1 MRENILQ
8 AFQGVWSHK
17 LRSFLTML
25 GIIIGI
31 AAIIAIVST
40 IKGTNEQIKQNLI
53 GSGNNAVTVNL
64 YQDDYELDMTW
75 GEIPEG
81 IGVISPETK
90 ASLNELKGVE
100 ATSLFRHRGYTD
112 GVYYGNTAFN
122 GDLYGIDGDYFG
134 VYDYTL
140 RKGRNFLQSDY
151 DLSRKV
157 AILDAKAVS
166 TLFNG
171 EDAVGKTIEIMAEP
185 FIVVGVVET
194 VSTFRPV
201 IETLNDYYLY
211 ADTSSGH
218 IFVPDAV
225 WPILYRFDEPQSVA
239 VKAASTDDMAAAG
252 KAVADALT
260 KSQIGDE
267 ESRYSYQNRDL
278 LEQAQQLQEMS
289 NATNRQLIWIASISL
304 LVGGIGVMKAPD
316 PGPVP
321 HRGRRA
327 HLHRRRAGSC
337 RRSRGIE
344 GALENLRNAFGHQ
357 PPGHRHRRGLL
368 HARGR
373 HLRPAP
379 GHEGRE
385 HEPHR
390 GAEAGVIRIAKKPGL
405 PLVRQARFY
414 LPSIN
419 FSFSSRGSCL
429 ISHSRRM
436 AACLVSKRSV

>member
-81 IGVISPETK
+81 IGVITPETK
-90 ASLNELKGVE
+90 ASLNELKGVA

-122 GDLYGIDGDYFG
+122 GDIYGIDSDYFG

-140 RKGRNFLQSDY
+140 RSGRNFLQSDY

-157 AILDAKAVS
+157 AIVDAKAVS
-166 TLFNG
+166 MFFNG
-171 EDAVGKTIEIMAEP
+171 EEPVGKTIEINAEP
-185 FIVVGVVET
+185 FIVVGVVQT
-194 VSTFRPV
+194 SSTFRPV
-201 IETLNDYYLY
+201 IENLNDYYLY

-225 WPILYRFDEPQSVA
+225 WPIIYRYDEPQSVA
-239 VKAASTDDMAAAG
+239 VKATSTDDMASAG

-267 ESRYSYQNRDL
+267 NSRYSYQNRDL

-304 LVGGIGVMKAPD
+304 LVGGIGVMNIMLVSVTERTPEIGLKKA
-316 PGPVP
+316 
-321 HRGRRA
+321 
-327 HLHRRRAGSC
+327 L
-337 RRSRGIE
+337 
-344 GALENLRNAFGHQ
+344 GARKRKISSQFLT
-357 PPGHRHRRGLL
+357 
-368 HARGR
+368 
-373 HLRPAP
+373 
-379 GHEGRE
+379 
-385 HEPHR
+385 
-390 GAEAGVIRIAKKPGL
+390 EAGVLTCIGGILGVLVGIGL
-405 PLVRQARFY
+405 AYMVSRVSGVPICISWYIVAATVV
-414 LPSIN
+414 
-419 FSFSSRGSCL
+419 FSFIVGLFFGAVPAVQAARL
-429 ISHSRRM
+429 NPIDALRRE
-436 AACLVSKRSV
+436 

>member
-122 GDLYGIDGDYFG
+122 GDIYGIDSDYFG

-140 RKGRNFLQSDY
+140 RSGRNFLQSDY
-151 DLSRKV
+151 DSSRKV
-157 AILDAKAVS
+157 AIMDAKAVS

-171 EDAVGKTIEIMAEP
+171 EDAIGKTIEIMAEP
-185 FIVVGVVET
+185 FIIVGVVET

-201 IETLNDYYLY
+201 IETLSDYYLY

-225 WPILYRFDEPQSVA
+225 WPILYRYDEPQSVA
-239 VKAASTDDMAAAG
+239 VKATSTDDMASAG

-260 KSQIGDE
+260 KSQIGE
-267 ESRYSYQNRDL
+267 EDSRYSYQNRDL

-304 LVGGIGVMKAPD
+304 LVGGIGVMNIMLVSVAERVSEIGLRKAV
-316 PGPVP
+316 GAKK
-321 HRGRRA
+321 RRILGQFLTEA
-327 HLHRRRAGSC
+327 AVLTCTGGVLGVAAGIGVSKAL
-337 RRSRGIE
+337 SKLSGTPSAISLPAIGIAVVFSVLV
-344 GALENLRNAFGHQ
+344 GVLF
-357 PPGHRHRRGLL
+357 GLL
-368 HARGR
+368 
-373 HLRPAP
+373 PAMKAANMSP
-379 GHEGRE
+379 IEALKRE
-385 HEPHR
+385 
-390 GAEAGVIRIAKKPGL
+390 
-405 PLVRQARFY
+405 
-414 LPSIN
+414 
-419 FSFSSRGSCL
+419 
-429 ISHSRRM
+429 
-436 AACLVSKRSV
+436 

>member
-81 IGVISPETK
+81 IGVITPETK
-90 ASLNELKGVE
+90 ASLNELKGVA

-122 GDLYGIDGDYFG
+122 GDIYGIDSDYFG

-140 RKGRNFLQSDY
+140 RSGRNFLQSDY

-157 AILDAKAVS
+157 AIVDAKAVS
-166 TLFNG
+166 MFFNG
-171 EDAVGKTIEIMAEP
+171 EEPVGKTIEINAEP
-185 FIVVGVVET
+185 FIVVGVVQT
-194 VSTFRPV
+194 SSTFRPV
-201 IETLNDYYLY
+201 IENLNDYYLY

-225 WPILYRFDEPQSVA
+225 WPIIYRYDEPQSVA
-239 VKAASTDDMAAAG
+239 VKATSTDDMASAG

-267 ESRYSYQNRDL
+267 NSRYSYQNRDL

-304 LVGGIGVMKAPD
+304 LVGGIGVMNIMLVSVAERVSEIGLRKAV
-316 PGPVP
+316 G
-321 HRGRRA
+321 
-327 HLHRRRAGSC
+327 
-337 RRSRGIE
+337 
-344 GALENLRNAFGHQ
+344 
-357 PPGHRHRRGLL
+357 
-368 HARGR
+368 
-373 HLRPAP
+373 
-379 GHEGRE
+379 
-385 HEPHR
+385 
-390 GAEAGVIRIAKKPGL
+390 AKK
-405 PLVRQARFY
+405 
-414 LPSIN
+414 
-419 FSFSSRGSCL
+419 
-429 ISHSRRM
+429 RRILGQFLTE
-436 AACLVSKRSV
+436 AAVLTCTGGVLGVAAGIGVA